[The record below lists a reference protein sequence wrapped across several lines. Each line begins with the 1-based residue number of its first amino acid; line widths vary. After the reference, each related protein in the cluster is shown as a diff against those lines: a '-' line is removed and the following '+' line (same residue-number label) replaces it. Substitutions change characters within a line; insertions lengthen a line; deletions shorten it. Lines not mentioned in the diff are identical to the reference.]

1 MFGLGKKGPASYVD
15 LHNSAVIKY
24 RRACKSFIWV
34 GIINFVGLIVGIIQF
49 YIQGTADTVPFYYCF
64 GICDFLFS
72 WFAILPGLHPAL
84 FWVIVAIIT
93 IATSAGAVLLGLFSS
108 YGKKS
113 LLITMLCVYAADWV
127 FVLLSFFLITN
138 DTIGLMINAGI
149 HVVASFFL
157 ILALYEYYNVL
168 NVEKRFKNIPTVA
181 ETKAQEQEQKEESEA
196 DKE

>member
-15 LHNSAVIKY
+15 LHNRAVIKY
-24 RRACKSFIWV
+24 KHACKSFIWV

-49 YIQGTADTVPFYYCF
+49 YIQATADTVPFYYCF

-72 WFAILPGLHPAL
+72 WFAVLPGLHPAL
-84 FWVIVAIIT
+84 FWVIVAILT

-108 YGKKS
+108 YGKKKF
-113 LLITMLCVYAADWV
+113 LITMLCVYATDWV

-138 DTIGLMINAGI
+138 DTMGLMINAGI

-181 ETKAQEQEQKEESEA
+181 ETKAQQEKEESEA
-196 DKE
+196 GKE